1 MIPRSGK
8 IVRPFYGRLLRQLEG
23 NIVKLRSGRSVIPRP
38 GNLRID
44 DADDPNGLKVRHM
57 NAIMH
62 QLRVLD
68 STLLSPC
75 RRQRWPEN
83 R

>member
-1 MIPRSGK
+1 
-8 IVRPFYGRLLRQLEG
+8 
-23 NIVKLRSGRSVIPRP
+23 
-38 GNLRID
+38 
-44 DADDPNGLKVRHM
+44 M